1 MNQHIDKKKWAE
13 VVAKAWI
20 DPAFKKRLLADP
32 VKALAEHH
40 IQSNK
45 PIKIIETDAQHD
57 YLLLPPKPQGHLS
70 EEQMRKIAAA
80 GEDYNCYI
88 M

>member
-1 MNQHIDKKKWAE
+1 MNPSIDKKKWAE
-13 VVAKAWI
+13 VIAKAWI

-32 VKALAEHH
+32 TSTLAEHH
-40 IQSNK
+40 IHCK
-45 PIKIIETDAQHD
+45 KTIKIIEADSQHD

-70 EEQMRKIAAA
+70 EEQMRRIAAA
-80 GEDYNCYI
+80 GEDNCYI